1 MLNQLI
7 LVGRIQNEFEVQM
20 TEKGKQLTLIL
31 KVDRNYKNPNG
42 EYDVDYI
49 PVKVLRTM
57 IDSVIENCSK
67 GSLIGVKG
75 RLTKLNNDDL
85 EILAEKL
92 TFLSSRKGSEE

>member
-1 MLNQLI
+1 MLNQVV
-7 LVGRIQNEFEVQM
+7 LVGRIENEFEVQM

-31 KVDRNYKNPNG
+31 KVDRNYKNTNG
-42 EYDVDYI
+42 EYDIDYI

-57 IDSVIENCSK
+57 IDTVIENCSK

-92 TFLSSRKGSEE
+92 TFLSLKKGGEE